1 MTTTSNQHFLI
12 RNTNLR
18 NELLKQT
25 DYYLLNDVYEVLN
38 DTQKQEIRDYRQ
50 ELRDFINDNR
60 HKYLTDGVPFVEFPI
75 PPSFVNV
82 KMPRY

>member
-1 MTTTSNQHFLI
+1 MTTSNEHFLI

-25 DYYLLNDVYEVLN
+25 DYYMLPDVYEVLS

-50 ELRDFINDNR
+50 LLRDFINVNR
-60 HKYLTDGVPFVEFPI
+60 DKYLIDGVSFVEFPK
-75 PPSFVNV
+75 PPTFVKV
-82 KMPRY
+82 QTPRY